1 MENNK
6 VKFNLYRL
14 KSLIIQNKYNNNL
27 VRNDNFLN
35 IMNKNIKNLK
45 QINLIYTRADIESLK
60 NGSTSYPDTLLY
72 NEILHRYNFFG
83 LILGF
88 IDGNI
93 LYINKKRNK
102 EDYKNLLTFLIDFR
116 NQVIIDFKDSI
127 SICEKKELTDL
138 VLNNPCYEN
147 FIEAFTNSDDDYD
160 LIKINFISNYSLGYS
175 NFNKTTINKVFN
187 DYNNLI
193 EELDCYKKRNLTK
206 VQKVR
211 RINKKR

>member
-27 VRNDNFLN
+27 INDNFLN

-60 NGSTSYPDTLLY
+60 YGSTSYPDTLLY

-88 IDGNI
+88 IDANI
-93 LYINKKRNK
+93 MFLNKNNE
-102 EDYKNLLTFLIDFR
+102 EDKNLLTFLIDFR
-116 NQVIIDFKDSI
+116 NQVIIDFKNSI
-127 SICEKKELTDL
+127 SICEKKGLTDL
-138 VLNNPCYEN
+138 VLNNPCYKN

-160 LIKINFISNYSLGYS
+160 LIQINFISNYALGYW
-175 NFNKTTINKVFN
+175 NFNKNNI
-187 DYNNLI
+187 DEILYSYNNSI
-193 EELDCYKKRNLTK
+193 NELNYYKKTNQNMVEK
-206 VQKVR
+206 IR
-211 RINKKR
+211 RKNKEKT